1 MRVLSFALAALCVG
15 TAHALA
21 SIKAGNK
28 LPQATLFKDFGPP
41 EKINIAEYA
50 AGKNMIIV
58 GLPGAFTPT

>member
-1 MRVLSFALAALCVG
+1 MKILAIALAALCAV
-15 TAHALA
+15 TADAFA
-21 SIKAGNK
+21 AIKAGNK

-41 EKINIAEYA
+41 EKINLAEYA